1 MLKELLPYIIPTLS
15 FLLSLTV
22 YITGRL
28 DKKEE
33 KKEKRLKEAQALNGQ
48 GEALPPRRNTHR

>member
-1 MLKELLPYIIPTLS
+1 MKELLPYIIPTLGFILNLTI
-15 FLLSLTV
+15 FLV
-22 YITGRL
+22 GRM

-48 GEALPPRRNTHR
+48 GEQLPPRSRTHR